1 MGNKDSRADLAF
13 PYNLPDVFNTVVQ
26 IAPILG
32 MTVKFAD
39 SMRNTIHLSKDMNL
53 ITWGENITVYLGI
66 LPDRRTG
73 VTIISSSKLGTE
85 IGARKANFANVTEL
99 SNALY
104 SRLPGGCPQQ
114 QM

>member
-1 MGNKDSRADLAF
+1 MGKKDSRADLAF

-53 ITWGENITVYLGI
+53 IT
-66 LPDRRTG
+66 
-73 VTIISSSKLGTE
+73 
-85 IGARKANFANVTEL
+85 
-99 SNALY
+99 
-104 SRLPGGCPQQ
+104 
-114 QM
+114 